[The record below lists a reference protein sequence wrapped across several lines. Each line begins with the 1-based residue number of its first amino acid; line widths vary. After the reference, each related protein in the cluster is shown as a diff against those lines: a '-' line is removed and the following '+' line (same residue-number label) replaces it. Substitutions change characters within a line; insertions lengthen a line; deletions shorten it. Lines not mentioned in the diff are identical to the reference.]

1 MKSNVCY
8 AAVRRAGWLLPVFL
22 FCQLA
27 VTAQEKRLSD
37 YKVSLQLQQKTVK
50 EALASL
56 QASTGLVFTYY
67 DEDLRTSAPVSLSMQ
82 NASLDEVLQRLLAGN
97 HLSAQLSGNKVYL
110 RPYRREQA
118 LKSGVIRGVVRDK
131 SNRQVLPY
139 ATIRIKGTSAGA
151 TADKDGIY
159 LIPDVKPGRLQLSV
173 GYIGFATLEKEVQLE
188 SGQTL
193 DANFELES
201 LTKALHGVTITGIRR
216 GEVKALNSMRNAD
229 NIKYVLSQEQM
240 EKFPDNTV
248 SESLQRVPGVAV
260 GYSYG
265 VARDVIIRGLDPT
278 RNAVQM
284 NGNRIPA
291 TETQSR
297 TTDLNGVLSNTVESI
312 EIIKTLTPDRD
323 ADATGGVINIISK
336 SAQEEKPTL
345 TGKALVGYNGLT
357 NKPNY
362 DLSASYGR
370 KKNKFGYLVSASYFV
385 STRGQDRV
393 DISWADY
400 ELEGASYRKPES
412 ITYEAFHI
420 DRKNLGLT
428 LDLNYDAG
436 RHTTLYLRTNYNK
449 YYEFQY
455 SGSIGHSME
464 EYDALHHVADMSIY
478 REGRWRDYHRN
489 IFNINLGGKS
499 LIRNWQVDYD
509 VNLNKG
515 LYDQPKYWNAGFS
528 LNGQAAALDLS
539 TPDLPVINYDNDA
552 ARDFSNYTTRNYI
565 NRHERVDDKDGQAT
579 FNALRKINLGSN
591 KSLDIKFGGR
601 YRYKTNERFRN
612 YYNHVLK
619 AGEADF
625 RLSDYNSAYQRK
637 DFLNGF
643 MHLQG
648 FPETEV
654 MEQYFRDNGEK
665 FEQDP
670 TYTRQNTDP
679 DSYEGHEDLAAAY
692 LMGTLRLNKFDVVA
706 GVRFERTSFSYK
718 GNEVLLDETGKYIS
732 TTKIDHANSFHGF
745 YPSLN
750 IKYKVSSR
758 TNLRAAVTRS
768 LSRPNY
774 YDLVPWKEIERRRK
788 RINQGNPALVEERA
802 TNYDLMF
809 EHYFTSI
816 GLLSGGIF
824 YKDVR
829 NVLFDYSYEQ
839 QGGEF
844 DGYRINTVSNGAK
857 GRIYGIE
864 LAWQQQFTFL
874 PGALNGL
881 GIYAN
886 YSYIQSKLTVPGII
900 STRDIAMPSM
910 RPHVGNVSLTYEKY
924 GFSARISSYFF
935 ASFLSEVG
943 DEASLDTHE
952 KGRMQLDF
960 SASQQITGRLK
971 AVLNL
976 SNLTRAKRGDYF
988 GSREYPLNTYV
999 DGLWGSAGL
1008 SFRL

>member
-1 MKSNVCY
+1 MKSRACY
-8 AAVRRAGWLLPVFL
+8 AAVRRTGWLLPVFL
-22 FCQLA
+22 LCQLA
-27 VTAQEKRLSD
+27 AIAQEKQLSD
-37 YKVSLQLQQKTVK
+37 YKVSLQLQKRPVK

-56 QASTGLVFTYY
+56 QESTGLVFTYY
-67 DEDLRTSAPVSLSMQ
+67 DEDIRTAPPVSISVQ
-82 NASLDEVLQRLLAGN
+82 NTSLDEVLQRLLAGH
-97 HLSAQLSGNKVYL
+97 HLSAQLAGSKVYL
-110 RPYRREQA
+110 RPYQQQQA
-118 LKSGVIRGVVRDK
+118 LKSGVIKGVVRDR

-139 ATIRIKGTSAGA
+139 ATIRIKSTSAGA

-159 LIPDVKPGRLQLSV
+159 IIPDVKPGNLRLSV
-173 GYIGFATLEKEVQLE
+173 AYLGFATIEKEVQLG
-188 SGQTL
+188 SGQTINA
-193 DANFELES
+193 DFDLES
-201 LTKALHGVTITGIRR
+201 LTKALNGVTITGIRR

-284 NGNRIPA
+284 NGNRVPA

-336 SAQEEKPTL
+336 SAQEEEPTL

-357 NKPNY
+357 GKPNY

-370 KKNKFGYLVSASYFV
+370 KKNKFGYLLSASYFV

-393 DISWADY
+393 DISYADY
-400 ELEGASYRKPES
+400 ELDGTEYRKPES

-436 RHTTLYLRTNYNK
+436 KHTTLYLRTNYNK

-464 EYDALHHVADMSIY
+464 EYDSPTHVSDMNIY
-478 REGRWRDYHRN
+478 REGRWRDYHRD
-489 IFNINLGGKS
+489 IFNVNFGGKS
-499 LIRNWQVDYD
+499 LVKNWQVDYD

-515 LYDQPKYWNAGFS
+515 LYDQPKYWNAGFT
-528 LNGQAAALDLS
+528 LNGQSAALDLS
-539 TPDLPVINYDNDA
+539 TPDLPVINYDTDA
-552 ARDFSNYTTRNYI
+552 PRDMSNFTTRNYI
-565 NRHERVDDKDGQAT
+565 NRHERVDDRDAQAT
-579 FNALRKINLGSN
+579 FNALRKINLGSS

-619 AGEADF
+619 TGEPAF
-625 RLSDYNSAYQRK
+625 RLSDYNSTYQRK
-637 DFLNGF
+637 EFLDGF
-643 MHLQG
+643 THLQG
-648 FPETEV
+648 FPETEI
-654 MEQYFRDNGEK
+654 MEQYFRDNGDK

-679 DSYEGHEDLAAAY
+679 DSYNGHEDLAAAY
-692 LMGTLRLNKFDVVA
+692 AMGTLRMNKLDIVA

-718 GNEVLLDETGKYIS
+718 GNQVLLDETGKYIS
-732 TTKIDHANSFHGF
+732 TTKIDHANTFHGF

-750 IKYKVSSR
+750 IKYKISSR
-758 TNLRAAVTRS
+758 TNIRAAVTRS
-768 LSRPNY
+768 LTRPNY
-774 YDLVPWKEIERRRK
+774 YDLVPWKEIERRRQ
-788 RINQGNPALVEERA
+788 RVNQGNPDLVQERA
-802 TNYDLMF
+802 INYDLMG
-809 EHYFTSI
+809 EHYFASI
-816 GLLSGGIF
+816 GLLSGGVF

-829 NVLFDYSYEQ
+829 DVLFDYSYVQ

-857 GRIYGIE
+857 GRIYGMEI
-864 LAWQQQFTFL
+864 AWQQQFTFL

-900 STRDIAMPSM
+900 SERDIAMPSM
-910 RPHVGNVSLTYEKY
+910 RPHVGNLSLTYEKY

-935 ASFLSEVG
+935 ASFLAEVG
-943 DEASLDTHE
+943 DEASQDEHE

-960 SASQQITGRLK
+960 SASQQITRRLK

-976 SNLTRAKRGDYF
+976 SNLTRAKRGDYL

-999 DGLWGSAGL
+999 DGWWGSAGL